1 MALKVLLPAEKLP
14 VLEGSLYQWDYGR
27 VLEIECEEIGS
38 EIVELHFA
46 CQGMPEAI
54 VCLCT
59 FSNSVG
65 TVTIPNQCLEQTRP
79 ITVWIYKIE
88 GTEGQTIKTF
98 TLPITART
106 RPSKAYNIPTEYD
119 DIYAQAV
126 TKIDEAINDIEKGNV
141 KAANAIKADNADYAT
156 SAGNAESASYATSAG
171 NANTAN
177 TASIACGLKYTKVFG
192 GSHKE
197 YEILSQEN
205 FIKSNRRYVVCFGG
219 VYYTGYS
226 DALGNTIQFSGND
239 IINEGAGNNGILW
252 NGIIATAGLIK
263 YTEGTGVMFDS
274 FYMMFICHD
283 GATIREYASTMG
295 YEPKVSAIYECEAI
309 DE

>member
-14 VLEGSLYQWDYGR
+14 ILEGSLYQWDYGR

-38 EIVELHFA
+38 ELVELHFA

-126 TKIDEAINDIEKGNV
+126 TKIDAAINDIEKGNV

-171 NANTAN
+171 NAETANTAN
-177 TASIACGLKYTKVFG
+177 TATTAETASYLTSSLVYSCEKAEGEDEFEIDTDSLENYTL
-192 GSHKE
+192 
-197 YEILSQEN
+197 Y
-205 FIKSNRRYVVCFGG
+205 YVELVVPFAP
-219 VYYTGYS
+219 TS
-226 DALGNTIQFSGND
+226 DIYNIYRHS
-239 IINEGAGNNGILW
+239 
-252 NGIIATAGLIK
+252 GLIAYCHLDEYK
-263 YTEGTGVMFDS
+263 GNCFRCDLGGYRLEIWSQTGFTTTAQILNTGTNELFTSAGTLN
-274 FYMMFICHD
+274 FYKIG
-283 GATIREYASTMG
+283 GASL
-295 YEPKVSAIYECEAI
+295 
-309 DE
+309 